1 MSSPQT
7 RNSPVRIALLIFAAG
22 FLALFLIRFGFGYIA
37 GESSPR
43 FILQDQSNF
52 GGGWEFASDIKN
64 YASLKRKISSMASP
78 PVGGAPQTGDQ
89 KYEKVANIGL
99 KSAEFEKEE
108 ERIRQLIG
116 EKDALIQF
124 EQRQGLKGAR
134 SLRLAVGVDPKF
146 FDAFV
151 EKVQTFGELTR
162 LTIDKADKTNEYRDL
177 QAKRRAL
184 EKTREALTALK
195 QRDGEMRALIE
206 LEQQILSLEQQIQGL
221 GVSLGD
227 FDTENEFVT
236 VKLMLAESKI
246 VSTSVHPLI
255 VLAFESF
262 TWVLFYYPM
271 LWLGIAACAV
281 SVFIGAH
288 LLRLTAQMFAAAD
301 ARAAKA

>member
-1 MSSPQT
+1 MQSQSPI
-7 RNSPVRIALLIFAAG
+7 RIALTIFAAG
-22 FLALFLIRFGFGYIA
+22 FLALFLLRFGFGYLA
-37 GESSPR
+37 GDSTPN
-43 FILQDQSNF
+43 FILQDQSNY
-52 GGGWEFASDIKN
+52 GGGWEFATDIKN
-64 YASLKRKISSMASP
+64 YASLKRKLSAAAAP
-78 PVGGAPQTGDQ
+78 AGAGAQVGGDQ

-124 EQRQGLKGAR
+124 EQRHGLKGHR
-134 SLRLAVGVDPKF
+134 SLRLAIGVDPKF

-184 EKTREALTALK
+184 EKTREALAALK
-195 QRDGEMRALIE
+195 NRDGEMRALIE

-227 FDTENEFVT
+227 FDAENEFVT
-236 VKLMLAESKI
+236 VKMLLAEAK
-246 VSTSVHPLI
+246 VVKASVHPLL
-255 VLAFESF
+255 VLGFESF
-262 TWVLFYYPM
+262 TWVLFYYP
-271 LWLGIAACAV
+271 LIWLGIAACAV
-281 SVFIGAH
+281 SVFIGVH
-288 LLRLTAQMFAAAD
+288 LLRLAGRMFAAAD
-301 ARAAKA
+301 ARVAKP